1 MAESEALIYIESDS
15 KLGLQAQ
22 IRQKLVESI
31 HLGIFKPGTRL
42 PSSRKLSEQL
52 GVARNTVVIACQ
64 QLVAEGLLTS
74 RARSGLYVAR
84 RSGSTGLFAGR
95 RASLDRRLH
104 HQTDPVANA
113 GVRIAC

>member
-42 PSSRKLSEQL
+42 PSSRRLAEQL

-84 RSGSTGLFAGR
+84 RLATPQP
-95 RASLDRRLH
+95 RADRDAARVH
-104 HQTDPVANA
+104 R
-113 GVRIAC
+113 GECGACRG